1 MIWVDWVILAVIG
14 VSTLISLIRGFVR
27 EVLSLVAWIAAFWL
41 ALTFSDLVAPHLLF
55 LAESEVV
62 RTITAFVALFVL
74 ALIGFAVVNYLIAKL
89 VDQTGLSGT
98 DRAVGM
104 VFGLARGFVLVAA
117 ALLVATLAGSGDSS
131 WWTESRLVGP
141 FTPLVEWMHAWLP
154 PEIGEV

>member
-27 EVLSLVAWIAAFWL
+27 EVLSLVAWIAAFWF
-41 ALTFSDLVAPHLLF
+41 ALTFADVAAPHLDF
-55 LAESEVV
+55 LTESEVV

-74 ALIGFAVVNYLIAKL
+74 ALVALAIVNFLVAKL

-117 ALLVATLAGSGDSS
+117 ALLVVTLAGMEDSS
-131 WWTESRLVGP
+131 WWADSKLVGP